1 MYGITNK
8 RYRYLWMLL
17 LLALPIAAMA
27 QQSPQLMTSISRN
40 DIRIGEQL
48 QWVVKLAL
56 PNRNFTVQWPKL
68 PDSIPHFE
76 LIDAGKADT
85 STDELPVVSQ
95 TFILTSFDSGR
106 WTLPVLTFSF
116 PDSRGDT
123 TSLQTRAMP
132 VMVSFEPD
140 STQTLKD
147 IKPIMEA
154 EGDSPWLL
162 YLLIAGV
169 VLLLLIAGLL
179 LYFYFR
185 KKPGAAASV
194 PGINP
199 YDEAMQ
205 ELDRLALLEP
215 DDPDAIRSF
224 HTRLSALLRRYL
236 TRSGKGNVMN
246 KTTSDLLVGLKVYE
260 VPTAVTSDL
269 SAALRCGDAVKFAR
283 FVPPVTVSKQCL
295 EQIRKS
301 ISDIAA
307 VSKRVSA

>member
-1 MYGITNK
+1 M
-8 RYRYLWMLL
+8 